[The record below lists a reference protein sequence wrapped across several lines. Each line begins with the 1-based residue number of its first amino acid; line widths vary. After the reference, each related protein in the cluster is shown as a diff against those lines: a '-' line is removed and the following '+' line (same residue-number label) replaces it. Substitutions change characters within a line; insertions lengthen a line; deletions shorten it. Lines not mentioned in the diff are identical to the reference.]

1 MRLGAR
7 PISSFASRNAAA
19 TGLSS
24 SGSILPPGKATCP
37 AWRASSWVGTVNRTV
52 GSLRSIIGTSTAA
65 GLVAVTPAASHIEGL
80 RSRSPRAPSAIGS
93 SSDGGTSSVSRA
105 RARSKKSSPA
115 PARADAACSRKFPH
129 LFRRRHGKEG
139 PHGGYAEHG
148 FALKLTLLA
157 QLDKIEEQRARHFCP
172 QIATHVQIRFK
183 AVGPAFRLEAQGM
196 RGSALHPVIDVSP
209 EVEDSP
215 PR

>member
-93 SSDGGTSSVSRA
+93 RSDGGTSNVSPA
-105 RARSKKSSPA
+105 RALSKKSSCA
-115 PARADAACSRKFPH
+115 PAREDAACSRKFPH

-139 PHGGYAEHG
+139 AHGRYAKHG
-148 FALKLTLLA
+148 LALKLALLTEF
-157 QLDKIEEQRARHFCP
+157 DKVEEQRARHFRP
-172 QIATHVQIRFK
+172 QIAAHVQVWLKPLR
-183 AVGPAFRLEAQGM
+183 PAFRLEAQDM
-196 RGSALHPVIDVSP
+196 LRPALHPVIDIRP
-209 EVEDSP
+209 EVEDL
-215 PR
+215 PRG

>member
-7 PISSFASRNAAA
+7 PISSFASRKAAA

-24 SGSILPPGKATCP
+24 SGSILPPGNDTWP
-37 AWRASSWVGTVNRTV
+37 AWLARSWVRTVNRTV

-65 GLVAVTPAASHIEGL
+65 GLAAVTPAASHIEGL

-93 SSDGGTSSVSRA
+93 RSDSGTSNVSRA

-115 PARADAACSRKFPH
+115 PARADAAWSRKFPH

-139 PHGGYAEHG
+139 AHGSYAKHG
-148 FALKLTLLA
+148 FALKLALLA
-157 QLDKIEEQRARHFCP
+157 ELDEVEEQRARHFRP
-172 QIATHVQIRFK
+172 QIAAHVQIRLK
-183 AVGPAFRLEAQGM
+183 PLRPAFRLEAQGM
-196 RGSALHPVIDVSP
+196 RRSALHPVIDISP
-209 EVEDSP
+209 EVKDP
-215 PR
+215 PGG

>member
-93 SSDGGTSSVSRA
+93 SSDGGTSNVSRA
-105 RARSKKSSPA
+105 RARSKKSFPA

-129 LFRRRHGKEG
+129 LFRRRHGKERA
-139 PHGGYAEHG
+139 HRSHAKHG
-148 FALKLTLLA
+148 FALKLALLA
-157 QLDKIEEQRARHFCP
+157 EFDKVEEQRARHFRP
-172 QIATHVQIRFK
+172 KIAAHMQVRLK
-183 AVGPAFRLEAQGM
+183 PLRPAFRLKAQGM
-196 RGSALHPVIDVSP
+196 FRPALHPVIDIGA
-209 EVEDSP
+209 EVEDP
-215 PR
+215 PGG

>member
-1 MRLGAR
+1 M

-24 SGSILPPGKATCP
+24 AGSTLPPGKGTWP
-37 AWRASSWVGTVNRTV
+37 AWLASSWVRTVNRTV

-65 GLVAVTPAASHIEGL
+65 GLAAVTPAASHIEGL
-80 RSRSPRAPSAIGS
+80 RSRSPRAPWAVGS
-93 SSDGGTSSVSRA
+93 RSDGGTSSVSRA

-139 PHGGYAEHG
+139 AHGRYAKHG
-148 FALKLTLLA
+148 LALKLAFLA
-157 QLDKIEEQRARHFCP
+157 QLDEIEEQRARHFCP
-172 QIATHVQIRFK
+172 EIATHVQIRFK
-183 AVGPAFRLEAQGM
+183 AF
-196 RGSALHPVIDVSP
+196 
-209 EVEDSP
+209 
-215 PR
+215 